1 MKSVLFVCHG
11 NICRS
16 PMAEFIFKD
25 MVRKSGLRV
34 EGESL
39 RQAQRPLRQA
49 QRPASQAE
57 WTDRPDLPE
66 RTDDLEVVRVDS
78 AAVSYEEGG
87 NDIYPPA
94 KRTLNAHGI
103 PFSRHRAHRISD
115 AEASEYD
122 IIVIM
127 DTSNRRLL
135 SRLLSPT
142 NMSKVHMMME
152 YAGKNSDV
160 SDPWYTGDFEKT
172 YRDIT
177 EGSKGLLAS
186 LTKDESGNNL

>member
-39 RQAQRPLRQA
+39 RQAQRPEL
-49 QRPASQAE
+49 QAE
-57 WTDRPDLPE
+57 WLDRLGLSE

-78 AAVSYEEGG
+78 AAVSYEEEG

-94 KRTLNAHGI
+94 KRTLDAHGI

-127 DTSNRRLL
+127 DTSNKRLL
-135 SRLLSPT
+135 SRILCPM

-152 YAGKNSDV
+152 YAGKDSDV

-177 EGSKGLLAS
+177 EGCAGLLRS
-186 LTKDESGNNL
+186 QTESE